1 MMYKIHNVLSNQ
13 ERKKLIKDIQ
23 PFLMDGE
30 QLGKY
35 YNTSLSFPGKQTI
48 ADLHQQPEF
57 FSVIKKIED
66 IIKKEIDLD
75 LKVEKSWIKYS
86 NSNTQL
92 NWHSHYPQ
100 DNVSFASVY
109 YLQTLPFVG
118 NGTLFEDGFVRAPQ
132 NSIIIFPAHLL
143 HTTPKNLFPFIDR
156 YVMSFNLNIRNSV

>member
-1 MMYKIHNVLSNQ
+1 MPLKVLWEVLVYKIHNVLSSK
-13 ERKKLIKDIQ
+13 ERKKIIKDIQ

-30 QLGKY
+30 QMGKY
-35 YNTSLSFPGKQTI
+35 YNNRDNYPGKQTI
-48 ADLHQQPEF
+48 SNLHQQPEF

-109 YLQTLPFVG
+109 YLKHY
-118 NGTLFEDGFVRAPQ
+118 LFLVMELYLKMVL
-132 NSIIIFPAHLL
+132 SEHL
-143 HTTPKNLFPFIDR
+143 KKA
-156 YVMSFNLNIRNSV
+156 

>member
-75 LKVEKSWIKYS
+75 LKVEKSWVKCS
-86 NSNTQL
+86 NSDTQL
-92 NWHSHYPQ
+92 NWHSHYPN
-100 DNVSFASVY
+100 DNVSFASAY

>member
-118 NGTLFEDGFVRAPQ
+118 NGTLFEDGFIRAPQ
-132 NSIIIFPAHLL
+132 NSMIIYSSTVL
-143 HTTPKNLFPFIDR
+143 HATPKYPFPFIDR
-156 YVMSFNLNIRNSV
+156 YVMSIDLNFINPE